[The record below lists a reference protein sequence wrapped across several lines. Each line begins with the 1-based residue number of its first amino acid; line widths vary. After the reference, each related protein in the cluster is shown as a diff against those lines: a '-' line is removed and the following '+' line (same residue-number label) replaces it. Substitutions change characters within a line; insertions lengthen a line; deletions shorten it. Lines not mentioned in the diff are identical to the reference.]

1 MFDMLLFGWPPENST
16 VRFQYFQ
23 LFGSENIG
31 AENIGIK
38 LYEEKNYSKI
48 DKALISKDHIN
59 Y

>member
-1 MFDMLLFGWPPENST
+1 MLLFGWPPENST